1 MECVGATLERIGS
14 IAVSSKCN
22 GYRKLQG
29 LHVSSFISK
38 GKENLHSRGKRRW
51 GDRGG
56 AWLRPGLSANPW
68 LLMSKENRMILTSFG
83 SSGPTPDPLIVRLL
97 HHGKPMW
104 WMRRKQQVGC
114 NPQNLNQIVS
124 LKLDAQATPTPTP
137 VHRLINTC
145 SPLPLIFLEG
155 TSIKTR
161 NLGFIDY

>member
-1 MECVGATLERIGS
+1 MDTGNSRV
-14 IAVSSKCN
+14 
-22 GYRKLQG
+22 YM
-29 LHVSSFISK
+29 F
-38 GKENLHSRGKRRW
+38 LHSYPKEKRIFTLVGSAKSCAHFWPVNHW
-51 GDRGG
+51 GDRILSDDR
-56 AWLRPGLSANPW
+56 LRPGLSANPW

-97 HHGKPMW
+97 HHGKLMW

-114 NPQNLNQIVS
+114 KPQNLNQIVS

-145 SPLPLIFLEG
+145 SPLPLISLEG